1 VLGSASSSHNRLNP
15 LAAASPAHLA
25 SDGRPLSR
33 GLRVDGAEV
42 EREETATSSSHSD
55 LVSAEFQTV
64 RGFLRF
70 GWAGRRGVEEELAA
84 GREIVY
90 RPEALPGRL
99 PLDEEAMGLTRIFS
113 AV

>member
-1 VLGSASSSHNRLNP
+1 ME
-15 LAAASPAHLA
+15 
-25 SDGRPLSR
+25 
-33 GLRVDGAEV
+33 GAEV
-42 EREETATSSSHSD
+42 DSEDTATSSSHSD
-55 LVSAEFQTV
+55 LVSVEFQTV

-70 GWAGRRGVEEELAA
+70 GWAGRRGVDEELGA

-99 PLDEEAMGLTRIFS
+99 ALDEEAMSLTRRCS